1 MTVVRTVPTIL
12 DKALARCRAPFSGA
26 GSRSCARLF
35 VWQLRFILISVVIWA
50 FVAQSASGYSVLT
63 HQTLVD
69 LAWNDSIQPLLLDR
83 YPGTTESAVRVAHAY
98 AYGGCAIQDVG
109 YYPFGKELFSDL
121 THYVRTGDFIVSLF
135 RNAQN
140 VNEYAFAIGALSHY
154 LGDSIG
160 HSAAVNRATAVAFP
174 DLEQKFGPV
183 VTYDESPHG
192 HVRTEF
198 AFDIDQLVKE
208 RIAPSA
214 YLRFIGLRVPLR
226 LLERA
231 FYQTYGLRLR
241 TVVGLERPAI
251 RGYRSSVRSF
261 IPRFADAE
269 AVIHRNHFPPDLS
282 NEQFRIFESRLSK
295 VEYERRWMG
304 TRKKPGFV
312 THILAI
318 AIRILP
324 KIGPISYLSIKI
336 PTPETQDWYVT
347 SVNRTIET
355 YRRTLDKLRE
365 DPTATLALAN
375 LDLDTGIAVQPGSYR
390 RTDKTYA
397 TLVDKITSTPDARVP
412 GGLWR
417 DLMTYYTDL
426 NAPLTTKKD
435 EKAWKRL
442 LAQLEMLKHM
452 NRGGGSPTSAPA
464 R

>member
-1 MTVVRTVPTIL
+1 
-12 DKALARCRAPFSGA
+12 
-26 GSRSCARLF
+26 
-35 VWQLRFILISVVIWA
+35 
-50 FVAQSASGYSVLT
+50 
-63 HQTLVD
+63 
-69 LAWNDSIQPLLLDR
+69 
-83 YPGTTESAVRVAHAY
+83 
-98 AYGGCAIQDVG
+98 
-109 YYPFGKELFSDL
+109 
-121 THYVRTGDFIVSLF
+121 
-135 RNAQN
+135 
-140 VNEYAFAIGALSHY
+140 
-154 LGDSIG
+154 
-160 HSAAVNRATAVAFP
+160 
-174 DLEQKFGPV
+174 
-183 VTYDESPHG
+183 
-192 HVRTEF
+192 
-198 AFDIDQLVKE
+198 
-208 RIAPSA
+208 
-214 YLRFIGLRVPLR
+214 
-226 LLERA
+226 
-231 FYQTYGLRLR
+231 
-241 TVVGLERPAI
+241 LERPAI

-312 THILAI
+312 TRILAI

-347 SVNRTIET
+347 SVNRRIDT

-375 LDLDTGIAVQPGSYR
+375 LDLDTGIAVQPGSYP

-417 DLMTYYTDL
+417 DLMTYYADL